1 MAVNPGDGGTTMDT
15 DRGNMPIAI
24 MIAAMA
30 LSLAIVM
37 LFVPV
42 IPQSQSYHAFADQ
55 RTLLGIPN
63 FWNVISNVP
72 FVVIGAIG
80 WLRYR
85 DDPATFVLFTGICL
99 TGFGSAYYHWNPT
112 DDTLFWD
119 RLPMT
124 LGFMAILAGIA
135 AERIDARAGALLLWP
150 LLGFGLFSLLWWRWH
165 DDLRLYAWAQFFP
178 ILALPVLFWL
188 FPAKYTNA
196 IYWLI
201 AAACYTVAKAFE
213 FSDAAIYS
221 VGEML
226 SGHTLKHLAAAVA
239 CWAIL
244 RYFQTRKAL

>member
-1 MAVNPGDGGTTMDT
+1 MNTA
-15 DRGNMPIAI
+15 RHNMPITI
-24 MIAAMA
+24 MIAAMV

-37 LFVPV
+37 LLVPV

-72 FVVIGAIG
+72 FVAIGAIG
-80 WLRYR
+80 LRHYR
-85 DDPATFVLFTGICL
+85 DNPASFVLFAGIFL
-99 TGFGSAYYHWNPT
+99 TGFGSAYYHWNPN

-124 LGFMAILAGIA
+124 LGFGAILAGIV
-135 AERIDARAGALLLWP
+135 AERIDTRAGALLLWP
-150 LLGFGLFSLLWWRWH
+150 LLSFGLFSLLWWRWH
-165 DDLRLYAWAQFFP
+165 DDLRIYAWMQFFP

-188 FPAKYTNA
+188 FPPKYTNA
-196 IYWLI
+196 FYWLI
-201 AAACYTVAKAFE
+201 AAGCYTVAKVFE

-244 RYFQTRKAL
+244 RYFQTRKACVIQ

>member
-1 MAVNPGDGGTTMDT
+1 MT
-15 DRGNMPIAI
+15 GNNRAI
-24 MIAAMA
+24 LILLAAMA
-30 LSLAIVM
+30 LSLAVVM
-37 LFVPV
+37 LFVPT

-124 LGFMAILAGIA
+124 LGFMAILAGIV
-135 AERIDARAGALLLWP
+135 AERIDAKAGALLLWP

-165 DDLRLYAWAQFFP
+165 DDLRLYAWA
-178 ILALPVLFWL
+178 
-188 FPAKYTNA
+188 
-196 IYWLI
+196 
-201 AAACYTVAKAFE
+201 
-213 FSDAAIYS
+213 
-221 VGEML
+221 
-226 SGHTLKHLAAAVA
+226 
-239 CWAIL
+239 
-244 RYFQTRKAL
+244 